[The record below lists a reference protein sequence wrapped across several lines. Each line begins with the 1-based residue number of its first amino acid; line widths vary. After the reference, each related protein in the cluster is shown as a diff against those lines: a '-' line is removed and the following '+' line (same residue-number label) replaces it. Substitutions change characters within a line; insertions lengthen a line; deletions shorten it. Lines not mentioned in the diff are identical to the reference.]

1 MACQLASS
9 GVREV
14 IDTTHVPIADADVR
28 EEEEDDLDLA
38 PSTVGTAAGI
48 PALDLLEIGVIET
61 ETTEED
67 PQIAVTATTAETA
80 TITEQA
86 DAMTVTVAMAAVT
99 VVTIEEIG
107 AEAQMTEE
115 EEGTVQNVEVPARTE
130 REPHQGKTVQ
140 RERSIS
146 TTAKRLEGP
155 RRSITQSQ
163 TALAMIRNESMR
175 SDQQLLANLRTSSE
189 RAQSLQVNLYGED
202 VLHVDT

>member
-1 MACQLASS
+1 LASS

-14 IDTTHVPIADADVR
+14 IDTTHVPTVDADVR

-38 PSTVGTAAGI
+38 PTTVGTAAGI
-48 PALDLLEIGVIET
+48 PALDLQETDVIET

-67 PQIAVTATTAETA
+67 HQTAEIAVTATTAETA
-80 TITEQA
+80 TITEEA
-86 DAMTVTVAMAAVT
+86 DAMTATVAMAAVT
-99 VVTIEEIG
+99 VVTTEEIG
-107 AEAQMTEE
+107 AEVQMIEE

-130 REPHQGKTVQ
+130 REPHQGNTVQ

-146 TTAKRLEGP
+146 TTARRLEGP
-155 RRSITQSQ
+155 RRSRTQSQ
-163 TALAMIRNESMR
+163 TALAAIRNESMR
-175 SDQQLLANLRTSSE
+175 SVQQLLANLRTTSE